1 MATHP
6 LWSDDYWLL
15 VMQLYNKKP
24 VGVKSEYSHP
34 VVELGI
40 ELHIQPKTITEQMR
54 VLERHATPSLQRL
67 WDTYADN
74 PRRLTRDVKRLRQM
88 AGFGDSGL
96 FYDGVETTLPFE
108 HDYRPID
115 PSSDITPVMLVIIL
129 SLYFELTPNT
139 MVSETPEVLDMAN
152 LLGVKPEEI
161 VNILNIYQT
170 FDPILKRKPLPH
182 SPLNDEAHRIWQRFY
197 NGQPEQLENT
207 VAKLKEYFT

>member
-24 VGVKSEYSHP
+24 VGVKSEYSHA

-40 ELHIQPKTITEQMR
+40 ELHIPPKTITEQMR
-54 VLERHATPSLQRL
+54 TLERHTTPSLRRL

-74 PRRLTRDVKRLRQM
+74 QRRLTRDVKRLRQM

-96 FYDGVETTLPFE
+96 FYDGVETILPFE

-115 PSSDITPVMLVIIL
+115 NTTDVTPVMLVIIL

-152 LLGVKPEEI
+152 MLGIKPEEI
-161 VNILNIYQT
+161 VHILNIYQT
-170 FDPILKRKPLPH
+170 FDPILKRKPLQH
-182 SPLNDEAHRIWQRFY
+182 SPLNDEAQRTWQRFY

-207 VAKLKEYFT
+207 VTKLKEYFK